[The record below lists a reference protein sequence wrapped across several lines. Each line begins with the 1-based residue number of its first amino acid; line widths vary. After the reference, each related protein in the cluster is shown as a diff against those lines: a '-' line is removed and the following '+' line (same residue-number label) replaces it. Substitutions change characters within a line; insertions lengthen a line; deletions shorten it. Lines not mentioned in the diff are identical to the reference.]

1 MRLVARRLHGE
12 RISRTAAAAAR
23 ELLAD
28 APKESPVGAVLRRLV
43 RCSELDTVRAE
54 QDLAPAV
61 LDYGRELEYAA
72 KWELALDVYTLLAR
86 TPVASHTS
94 VDASLRIGV
103 CLRQLDRLREA
114 EHAYAE
120 ARRLAR
126 RLKYHQAALRA
137 RFGAANVVIAL
148 GNFPHAKR
156 LLERLVVDCRREGAR
171 EVMAMALGSLAV
183 LHLSTDDKSRGIALS
198 LAAMKE
204 TRDQVQR
211 DRLLNNIGEALR
223 ELGHLSQARD
233 ALLIVAHTG
242 REQFIRWSALM
253 SLMNLAADSGDVR
266 EFRAY
271 RDQLKRARLTP
282 KLEVDFLIHLG
293 KSYRALGQPAASRSA
308 FARAVK
314 VAERAS
320 LNALLFDAERAWAEA
335 EPATSPPEPALPPS
349 LAEVAT
355 TLRSM
360 RLAATQGR

>member
-1 MRLVARRLHGE
+1 
-12 RISRTAAAAAR
+12 
-23 ELLAD
+23 
-28 APKESPVGAVLRRLV
+28 
-43 RCSELDTVRAE
+43 
-54 QDLAPAV
+54 
-61 LDYGRELEYAA
+61 
-72 KWELALDVYTLLAR
+72 VYTLLAR

-94 VDASLRIGV
+94 VDACIRIGI
-103 CLRQLDRLREA
+103 CFRQLDRLREA

-126 RLKYHQAALRA
+126 RLKYHEGALRA
-137 RFGAANVVIAL
+137 RLGAANVVFTL
-148 GNFPHAKR
+148 GNFPRAKR
-156 LLERLVVDCRREGAR
+156 LLERVAADSREAGTR
-171 EVMAMALGSLAV
+171 EVVAMALGTLAV
-183 LHLSTDDKSRGIALS
+183 LHFSAGDKPRGIALT
-198 LAAMKE
+198 LAALKE
-204 TRDQVQR
+204 TSNQVER

-253 SLMNLAADSGDVR
+253 SLMNLAADSGDVQ